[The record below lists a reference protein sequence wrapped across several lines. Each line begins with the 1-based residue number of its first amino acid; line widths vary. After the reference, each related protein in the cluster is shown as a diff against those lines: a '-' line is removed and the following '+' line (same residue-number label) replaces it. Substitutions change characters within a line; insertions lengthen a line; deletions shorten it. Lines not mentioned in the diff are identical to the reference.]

1 MRRTRLAMNDPEQP
15 KKQSNSYIFS
25 CAYQHDPGDD
35 DSGSGP
41 ANRTDRK
48 RDPMRASAIR
58 GEMPVRPL
66 SSREKVYRVQPDAPR
81 PQSVGGPGACGPPDA
96 AGVQ

>member
-25 CAYQHDPGDD
+25 CASQHDD

-41 ANRTDRK
+41 TK
-48 RDPMRASAIR
+48 S
-58 GEMPVRPL
+58 
-66 SSREKVYRVQPDAPR
+66 YR
-81 PQSVGGPGACGPPDA
+81 PQT
-96 AGVQ
+96 